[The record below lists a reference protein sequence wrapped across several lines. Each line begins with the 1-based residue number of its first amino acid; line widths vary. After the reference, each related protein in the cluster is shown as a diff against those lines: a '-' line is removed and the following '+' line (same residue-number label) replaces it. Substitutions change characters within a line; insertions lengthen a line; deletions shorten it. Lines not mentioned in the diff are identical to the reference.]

1 MIDGHGLS
9 PSGREATEQWELV
22 SGLAAAGADLGNQA
36 LLLSSDSKRRW
47 KAGFLKKYE
56 NS

>member
-1 MIDGHGLS
+1 M
-9 PSGREATEQWELV
+9 TEQWELV
-22 SGLAAAGADLGNQA
+22 SGLAAAGADRGNQA
-36 LLLSSDSKRRW
+36 LLPSSVSTRRW